1 MGLTVARV
9 RGVTTLQALLVD
21 ARRDDRRIWEDRH
34 AVDDEDGIDD
44 NDDGG
49 VSKAAATA
57 TEGGGSAR
65 RGSSSGRYT

>member
-1 MGLTVARV
+1 
-9 RGVTTLQALLVD
+9 VTTLQALLVD

-49 VSKAAATA
+49 VSEAAATA
-57 TEGGGSAR
+57 TIVH
-65 RGSSSGRYT
+65 GRKLVLRANAIRFS